1 MGGEN
6 PGEIAQNCRE
16 MRMSSAAETIV
27 LPGATPGTS
36 RQLRVFSFGE
46 PGARPKAY
54 IQAGLHADEPPGM
67 MILRELCK
75 LLAAAEA
82 AGQIAGE
89 IVLVPMANPLGV
101 DQALN
106 GAVMGRFD
114 LRTGINFNRA
124 WPDFAGGLADA
135 VRKRI
140 GKNADENVD
149 LVRREL
155 KRRVTALRADSPA
168 MAQRI
173 ALARRAFDA
182 DLVVDLHSDDESL
195 TYMMAAPEQWDEAKR
210 FAADV
215 GVHSLQPGGGGTGA
229 ICFDE
234 CFMLPWTALN
244 KEFGDRVP
252 VACQAYT
259 FEMGGV
265 LDVEPKQAARY
276 AQGFLRYLRRIGC
289 VAGGAPRSRGNAL
302 EEFEA
307 FEMLDSPAGGIVLY
321 PQALGDWVSPGD
333 VIAEIVDPAAPN
345 LDAPP
350 VQIKAGMKGCVVSRR
365 LSRQVAYGDFVIM
378 LGGHEQPR
386 SGKQKLLID

>member
-1 MGGEN
+1 M
-6 PGEIAQNCRE
+6 P
-16 MRMSSAAETIV
+16 SAAETIA
-27 LPGATPGTS
+27 LPGAMPGTT
-36 RQLRVFSFGE
+36 RQLRVFNFGQ

-75 LLAAAEA
+75 LLAAAEE
-82 AGQIAGE
+82 AGQILGE
-89 IVLVPMANPLGV
+89 IVLVPMANPLGI

-106 GAVMGRFD
+106 SAVMGRFE
-114 LRTGINFNRA
+114 LRTGINFNRG
-124 WPDFAGGLADA
+124 WPDFSNGLADA

-140 GKNADENVD
+140 GKDVEENTD

-155 KRRVTALRADSPA
+155 KRRVAALRADSPA

-195 TYMMAAPEQWDEAKR
+195 TYMMSAPEQWEEAMR

-234 CFMLPWTALN
+234 CFMQPWVDLH

-289 VAGGAPRSRGNAL
+289 IEGSAPRSRGN
-302 EEFEA
+302 EVEDFKE
-307 FEMLDSPAGGIVLY
+307 FEMLDSPAGGILLY

-333 VIAEIVDPAAPN
+333 VIAEIVDPSSPD
-345 LDAPP
+345 LDAAP
-350 VQIKAGMKGCVVSRR
+350 VQIKASMKGCVVSRR
-365 LSRQVAYGDFVIM
+365 LSRQVAFGDFVIM
-378 LGGHEQPR
+378 LGGHEKPK

>member
-1 MGGEN
+1 M
-6 PGEIAQNCRE
+6 P
-16 MRMSSAAETIV
+16 SAAETIT
-27 LPGATPGTS
+27 LPGAMPGTT

-75 LLAAAEA
+75 LLSAAEEA
-82 AGQIAGE
+82 DQITGE
-89 IVLVPMANPLGV
+89 IILVPVANPLGI
-101 DQALN
+101 DQAVN
-106 GAVMGRFD
+106 SAIMGRFE
-114 LRTGINFNRA
+114 LRTGTNFNRA
-124 WPDFAGGLADA
+124 WPNFGDGLADS

-140 GKNADENVD
+140 GKDAEENVD

-155 KRRVTALRADSPA
+155 KRRVAALRPENPV

-173 ALARRAFDA
+173 ALTRRAYDA
-182 DLVVDLHSDDESL
+182 DLVVDLHSDDEAL
-195 TYMMAAPEQWDEAKR
+195 TYMMSTPELWDEAKR

-215 GVHSLQPGGGGTGA
+215 GVHSLQPSGNGTGA

-234 CFMLPWTALN
+234 CFLQPWTDLH

-252 VACQAYT
+252 AACKAFT

-289 VAGGAPRSRGNAL
+289 VDGGAPRSRGNEV
-302 EEFEA
+302 EEFKE
-307 FEMLDSPAGGIVLY
+307 FEMLDSPAGGILLY
-321 PQALGDWVSPGD
+321 PQELGDWVSPGD
-333 VIAEIVDPAAPN
+333 VIAEIIDPMSP
-345 LDAPP
+345 DPDSEP
-350 VQIKAGMKGCVVSRR
+350 MQIKASMKGCIVSRR
-365 LSRQVAYGDFVIM
+365 LSRQVAFGDFVIM
-378 LGGHEQPR
+378 LGGHDKPR
-386 SGKQKLLID
+386 SGRQKLLID